1 MALRPVVGALRHGEQ
16 TDHLHNT
23 AAGRLSGVCLSFYI
37 ITVDLTQLCVYACE
51 DNRFI
56 VKEKKRNFSNVT

>member
-23 AAGRLSGVCLSFYI
+23 AAGRLSGVCLSFLSLLLLTLQSSVCVRVK
-37 ITVDLTQLCVYACE
+37 ITGLLL
-51 DNRFI
+51 
-56 VKEKKRNFSNVT
+56 KKRKETLVM